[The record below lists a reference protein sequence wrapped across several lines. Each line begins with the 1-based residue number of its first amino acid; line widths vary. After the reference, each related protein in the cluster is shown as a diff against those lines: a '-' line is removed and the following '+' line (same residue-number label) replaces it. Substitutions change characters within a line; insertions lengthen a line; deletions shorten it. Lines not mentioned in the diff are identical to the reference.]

1 MQDILC
7 KLEQIRRPRFL
18 LRFARLGALEYT
30 RNQHLKR
37 HFTYDTMPSHSE
49 ALTWLF
55 ELEVKVDAR
64 RRTDSAT
71 YSLIEHM
78 DLLIAMLGE
87 ARLLRATQSH

>member
-1 MQDILC
+1 
-7 KLEQIRRPRFL
+7 
-18 LRFARLGALEYT
+18 
-30 RNQHLKR
+30 
-37 HFTYDTMPSHSE
+37 MPSHSE